1 MLLQYRA
8 LCYCVT
14 KQPSWTVSLVPMVQY
29 NVKWKQYCK
38 ITHYPTYIVYQDNC
52 TIGTNPLRHN
62 QCTQCF
68 GQLFH
73 IFADLF
79 NCWCDGNTNILQHA
93 KSPPFTYKNAQ
104 LHPPNKPKSGSPFV
118 ILSLEEW
125 YCMEPYNAG
134 PLEIVFATVLK
145 RPVQNNTHIIAMK

>member
-1 MLLQYRA
+1 M
-8 LCYCVT
+8 
-14 KQPSWTVSLVPMVQY
+14 
-29 NVKWKQYCK
+29 
-38 ITHYPTYIVYQDNC
+38 
-52 TIGTNPLRHN
+52 
-62 QCTQCF
+62 
-68 GQLFH
+68 
-73 IFADLF
+73 
-79 NCWCDGNTNILQHA
+79 LQHA

-104 LHPPNKPKSGSPFV
+104 LHPPNMPKSGSPFV